1 MYSSRVAC
9 RRQEEALRQYFH
21 WQAALGEGT
30 ALGRRAMSLIGTLE
44 TCCDV
49 GSLVAIGGRRTSH
62 PFGTQSVIRPRPAF
76 EVAINL
82 SKALG
87 RR

>member
-30 ALGRRAMSLIGTLE
+30 ALGRRAMSLIGRF
-44 TCCDV
+44 CCKSRLRQATNRDSV
-49 GSLVAIGGRRTSH
+49 VLTRFSMRSIHDG
-62 PFGTQSVIRPRPAF
+62 PF
-76 EVAINL
+76 EE
-82 SKALG
+82 
-87 RR
+87 